1 MNPLDLINVPSL
13 SQVFEDSRHLDSLA
27 RSLAAFLKNQRWFA
41 AKNEGLQS
49 VDIFDSVEIPSD
61 QVTFELLLATVVTR
75 SGSTDCYAV
84 PIACVAE
91 ASTDDEANIS
101 EETAIATLAGDET
114 SSPHYFDLLNAV
126 VTPSSGEP

>member
-27 RSLAAFLKNQRWFA
+27 RSLAAFLENQRWFA

-75 SGSTDCYAV
+75 GGSTDCYAV

-114 SSPHYFDLLNAV
+114 SI
-126 VTPSSGEP
+126 TPLFRLVES

>member
-27 RSLAAFLKNQRWFA
+27 RSLAAFLENQRWFA

-75 SGSTDCYAV
+75 GGSTDCYAV

-91 ASTDDEANIS
+91 ASTDDEANILAKNVAKRI
-101 EETAIATLAGDET
+101 EKEVTYPGEVKITVIRETRFTEVAR
-114 SSPHYFDLLNAV
+114 
-126 VTPSSGEP
+126 